1 MLRHKWALALAF
13 TIIAGCSVKEP
24 LLNEND
30 EAIEELTVSSEIIP
44 LEKALSGLEQFLKE
58 ADWPTKSMS
67 GRRIRSVDTYYS
79 TSPTKSAES
88 LPNAYII
95 NFEANEGFAVLGAN
109 IYVDDIVAVTE
120 RGSIDPETLCIAF
133 ESSSDELLEEDWDPE
148 ELSPDALPTYCE
160 EDEDFYSISTPAPSF
175 IRECIMLAIDEE
187 RNTKPEGESSGSWT
201 SGGGTNTST
210 SPRPE
215 PLATVSPLLD
225 YSWGQRSPY
234 NKYCFRRNLA
244 FKKKSALTGCS
255 TTAMAMIV
263 AANRYPDVLTIN
275 DTLIVWSDI
284 TSKYTASLLDEPEQN
299 QVALLMGSI
308 YNDVCKIAIKG
319 ATLITPEQIK
329 KQFKRFKYSNVRK
342 YKSSSLSNEMIRA
355 ASSMLEKGKP
365 VFISAIPK
373 QWRYGHSWVIDGA
386 KYSAEET
393 YLLHFNFGWRG
404 KCNGY
409 YSTSCLNPTKAVEY
423 DIPYEYDKE
432 DDHFYSWHFRLITY
446 DVPSSEAEVLLNLK
460 FDF

>member
-1 MLRHKWALALAF
+1 MLRHRWALALAF
-13 TIIAGCSVKEP
+13 IILAGCSVKEP
-24 LLNEND
+24 LLNDGTEE
-30 EAIEELTVSSEIIP
+30 EAVVSSEIIP

-88 LPNAYII
+88 LPNAYIV
-95 NFEANEGFAVLGAN
+95 NFEDNEGFAVLGAN
-109 IYVDDIVAVTE
+109 IFVDDIVAVTE
-120 RGSIDPETLCIAF
+120 RGTIDPETLCITFDSAP
-133 ESSSDELLEEDWDPE
+133 DELFEEDWDPE
-148 ELSPDALPTYCE
+148 ELSLEDLPTYCE
-160 EDEDFYSISTPAPSF
+160 EDEDFYCVSTPDPSF
-175 IRECIMLAIDEE
+175 IRECIMLAVHEE
-187 RNTKPEGESSGSWT
+187 PNSTTGGTPGGGT
-201 SGGGTNTST
+201 SGGVSESGTVST
-210 SPRPE
+210 TAPRPGR
-215 PLATVSPLLD
+215 LATVSPLLN
-225 YSWGQRSPY
+225 YSWNQEHPY

-275 DTLIVWSDI
+275 DTLIVWPDI
-284 TSKYTASLLDEPEQN
+284 TSKYSAFYLDEPEQN

-329 KQFKRFKYSNVRK
+329 KQLKRFKYSNVRK
-342 YKSSSLSNEMIRA
+342 YKSSSLSQEMIHA

-393 YLLHFNFGWRG
+393 YLLHFNFGWDG
-404 KCNGY
+404 ECNGY
-409 YSTSCLNPTKAVEY
+409 FSTSCLNPTKAKEY
-423 DIPYEYDKE
+423 DTPYEYDKR

-446 DVPSSEAEVLLNLK
+446 DIPSSKAELSLGL
-460 FDF
+460 

>member
-1 MLRHKWALALAF
+1 MLRHRWALALAF
-13 TIIAGCSVKEP
+13 IIIAGCSVKEP
-24 LLNEND
+24 LLNDGTEE
-30 EAIEELTVSSEIIP
+30 EAVVSSEIIP

-58 ADWPTKSMS
+58 AAWPTKSMS

-95 NFEANEGFAVLGAN
+95 NFEDNEGFAVLGAN

-120 RGSIDPETLCIAF
+120 RGSMDPETLCITFDTA
-133 ESSSDELLEEDWDPE
+133 SDELLEEDWDPE
-148 ELSPDALPTYCE
+148 ELSLDELPTYCD
-160 EDEDFYSISTPAPSF
+160 EDGDFYSISTPDPSF
-175 IRECIMLAIDEE
+175 IRECIMLAVHEE
-187 RNTKPEGESSGSWT
+187 PNST
-201 SGGGTNTST
+201 S

-215 PLATVSPLLD
+215 PLATVSPLLN

-234 NKYCFRRNLA
+234 NEYCFRRNLA
-244 FKKKSALTGCS
+244 FKKKPALTGCS

-275 DTLIVWSDI
+275 DSLIVWPDI
-284 TSKYTASLLDEPEQN
+284 TSKYTASLLDKAKQN
-299 QVALLMGSI
+299 QVGLLMGSI
-308 YNDVCKIAIKG
+308 YNDVRKIAIKD

-329 KQFKRFKYSNVRK
+329 KEFNRFKYSNVRK

-355 ASSMLEKGKP
+355 ASTMLEKGKP

-373 QWRYGHSWVIDGA
+373 QWRHGHSWVIDGA

-409 YSTSCLNPTKAVEY
+409 YSTSCLNPTKAEEY
-423 DIPYEYDKE
+423 DIPYEYNEK
-432 DDHFYSWHFRLITY
+432 DDHRYSWHFRLITY
-446 DVPSSEAEVLLNLK
+446 DIPSSEAEVSLNLK
-460 FDF
+460 YDS

>member
-1 MLRHKWALALAF
+1 MLRHRWALALAF
-13 TIIAGCSVKEP
+13 TIIVGCSVKEP
-24 LLNEND
+24 LLNDGTEE
-30 EAIEELTVSSEIIP
+30 EAVVSSEIIP

-88 LPNAYII
+88 LPNAYIV
-95 NFEANEGFAVLGAN
+95 NFEDNEGFAVLGAN
-109 IYVDDIVAVTE
+109 IFVDDIVAVTE
-120 RGSIDPETLCIAF
+120 RGTIDPETLCITFDSAP
-133 ESSSDELLEEDWDPE
+133 DELFEEDWDPE
-148 ELSPDALPTYCE
+148 ELPLEELPTYCE
-160 EDEDFYSISTPAPSF
+160 EDEDFYSISTPDPSF
-175 IRECIMLAIDEE
+175 IRECIMLAVHEE
-187 RNTKPEGESSGSWT
+187 PNST
-201 SGGGTNTST
+201 S

-234 NKYCFRRNLA
+234 NDYCFRRNLL
-244 FKKKSALTGCS
+244 FEKKPALTGCS

-275 DTLIVWSDI
+275 DSLIVWPDI
-284 TSKYTASLLDEPEQN
+284 TSRYTAPLLNKKEQN

-308 YNDVCKIAIKG
+308 YNDVCKIAIKD

-329 KQFKRFKYSNVRK
+329 KQLKRFKYSNVRK
-342 YKSSSLSNEMIRA
+342 YKSSSLSNEMIREV
-355 ASSMLEKGKP
+355 STMLKKGKP

-373 QWRYGHSWVIDGA
+373 QWRHGHSWVIDGA

-404 KCNGY
+404 DCNGY
-409 YSTSCLNPTKAVEY
+409 FSTNCLNPAKGKEY
-423 DIPYEYDKE
+423 DEPYIYDEK
-432 DDHFYSWHFRLITY
+432 DDHHYSWHFRLITY
-446 DVPSSEAEVLLNLK
+446 DIPSSDTEVFLNLK
-460 FDF
+460 YDY

>member
-1 MLRHKWALALAF
+1 MLRHRWALALAF
-13 TIIAGCSVKEP
+13 IIIAGCSIKEP
-24 LLNEND
+24 ILNDGE
-30 EAIEELTVSSEIIP
+30 EELTVSSEIIP

-95 NFEANEGFAVLGAN
+95 NFEDNEGFAVLGAN

-133 ESSSDELLEEDWDPE
+133 DTASDELFEEDWDPE

-160 EDEDFYSISTPAPSF
+160 EDEDFYSISTPALSF

-215 PLATVSPLLD
+215 PLATVSPLLN
-225 YSWGQRSPY
+225 YSWYQEYPY

-275 DTLIVWSDI
+275 DTLIVWPDI
-284 TSKYTASLLDEPEQN
+284 TSKYTAYELDEPEQN

-308 YNDVCKIAIKG
+308 YNDVCKIAVKG

-329 KQFKRFKYSNVRK
+329 KQLKRFKYSNVRK

-355 ASSMLEKGKP
+355 ASTMLEKGKP

-386 KYSAEET
+386 KYSTEET
-393 YLLHFNFGWRG
+393 YLLHFNFGWGG
-404 KCNGY
+404 KCNGF
-409 YSTSCLNPTKAVEY
+409 YSTSCLNPTKAE
-423 DIPYEYDKE
+423 EYDKPYIYNE
-432 DDHFYSWHFRLITY
+432 KDDYRYSWHFRLITY
-446 DVPSSEAEVLLNLK
+446 DIPSSEAEVSLDLN